1 MRRFSLLVSLLA
13 TLLATFVVTGPA
25 ASAAPALPT
34 SMAAAGDSITRAYDA
49 TLFGCFLADC
59 PANSW
64 ATGTSST
71 VNSQYRRLLA
81 RGAAISG
88 QNGNYARTG
97 AKVGELPTQM
107 GRAVTAQYVTVLIGA
122 NDLCTPTVD
131 GMTSETAFRS
141 SVRAGLDAYLGQN
154 ATGLVFVSSIPDL
167 YKLWQLGQTIS
178 GAQNTWTTF
187 GICQSMLSTK
197 GTAAQRA
204 ANRQA
209 VQMREAAFNTILQ
222 QECQAPASDT
232 RCRYDNNATFNTSF
246 ARSDLSSIDY
256 FHPSIA
262 GQAKLAGVTWTA
274 SYWGS

>member
-1 MRRFSLLVSLLA
+1 MRRTSLFVSLLA
-13 TLLATFVVTGPA
+13 SLLTSLVVTAPS

-34 SMAAAGDSITRAYDA
+34 SMAAVGDSITRAYDA

-64 ATGTSST
+64 ATGTSTT

-88 QNGNYARTG
+88 HNANYAHTG

-107 GRAVTAQYVTVLIGA
+107 GQAGAAQYVTVLIGA
-122 NDLCTPTVD
+122 NDLCTSTVA
-131 GMTSETAFRS
+131 GMTSETSFRI
-141 SVRAGLDAYLGQN
+141 SVRTGLDAYLGQN
-154 ATGLVFVSSIPDL
+154 HTGLVFVSSIPDL

-178 GAQNTWTTF
+178 GAPNTWTTF

-197 GTAAQRA
+197 GTADQRA
-204 ANRQA
+204 ANRAA
-209 VQMREAAFNTILQ
+209 VQQREAAFNTILQ
-222 QECQAPASDT
+222 QECTSPLSDG
-232 RCRYDNNATFNTSF
+232 RCRYDDNATFNTSF
-246 ARSDLSSIDY
+246 GRSDISSIDY

-262 GQAKLAGVTWTA
+262 GQARLAGVTWTA